1 MADAEKAALAGVLA
15 LSVSLKLWNILD
27 PFRLGFHSDEAILGL
42 MAMHF
47 WNGEFAYFYY
57 GQTYGGGLEYLLD
70 CLFYGLLPHGVA
82 PLRITSG
89 LMMLAAE
96 LLVYFCAR
104 EVFVSTT
111 ARVATVLMFM
121 CGSFVIPFELSQSHG
136 VHLNNLLAFAALLA
150 VYLNADRVLP
160 HPVLLGLIV
169 GIGYW
174 VSNFIWV
181 ALVFAATIPLLR
193 GVPLASY
200 LRRDSFR
207 GAAVFV
213 ACMALGALPRL
224 LYLFNPDG
232 WNVVSPMGGYSL
244 GSQVKV
250 FNTASMLIYD
260 GLPRF
265 FLGDYSGQYPSI
277 GRWVSTVWLL
287 LISGTLLVATFR
299 AHKARPL
306 LWAVSGC
313 SLATA
318 ILVVTNAYSYD
329 SGWRY
334 VWPLLFAMSFH
345 TGYIFDSWSGKRG
358 LAKMPATLPLL
369 LVGVGGAIGFSANIV
384 TPRLIAPKHNQ
395 YAPVIAALEA
405 NGCEYGF
412 SFWEYAYPIDY
423 LTQEKII
430 LESTGLTRIGSY
442 GQQVAAAAKRCYLF
456 SRSESASAGRGQM
469 ALTAYWRQNGIGF
482 TEEAFREVNL
492 LVEKD
497 GR

>member
-1 MADAEKAALAGVLA
+1 MADAEKAALVGVLA

-47 WNGEFAYFYY
+47 WSGEFAYFYY
-57 GQTYGGGLEYLLD
+57 GQTFGGGLEYVLD
-70 CLFYGLLPHGVA
+70 CLFYALLPHGVA
-82 PLRITSG
+82 PLRVTSG
-89 LMMLAAE
+89 LMMLGAE

-111 ARVATVLMFM
+111 ARVATVLIFM
-121 CGSFVIPFELSQSHG
+121 CGSFVIPSELSQSHG
-136 VHLNNLLAFAALLA
+136 VHLNNFLAFAVLLA
-150 VYLNADRVLP
+150 VYLNADCVLP
-160 HPVLLGLIV
+160 RPAILGFVV

-181 ALVFAATIPLLR
+181 ALVFTAIIPLLR
-193 GVPLASY
+193 GVPLSRY
-200 LRRDSFR
+200 LRPDMLRR
-207 GAAVFV
+207 AGVFV
-213 ACMALGALPRL
+213 VCMALGALPRL
-224 LYLFNPDG
+224 LYLFDPDG
-232 WNVVSPMGGYSL
+232 WNVVSPMGGYTL
-244 GSQVKV
+244 GSPDKV
-250 FNTASMLIYD
+250 LNTASMLIYD

-265 FLGDYSGQYPSI
+265 FLGDYAGEYPSF

-287 LISGTLLVATFR
+287 LICGTLVMATFSS
-299 AHKARPL
+299 HKARPL

-313 SLATA
+313 SVATA
-318 ILVVTNAYSYD
+318 ALIVSNAYSYD

-334 VWPLLFAMSFH
+334 VWPLLFAMAFH
-345 TGYIFDSWSGKRG
+345 TGYICDGWHTKGVLRKASI
-358 LAKMPATLPLL
+358 TLPLL
-369 LVGVGGAIGFSANIV
+369 LVGVGGTIGFFTNIV
-384 TPRLIAPKHNQ
+384 TPRLITPKHNQ
-395 YAPVIAALEA
+395 YAPVIVALEA

-423 LTQEKII
+423 LTREKII

-442 GQQVAAAAKRCYLF
+442 GQQVAAARRRCYIF
-456 SRSESASAGRGQM
+456 SRSGTASGASGQI

-492 LVEKD
+492 FVEQD
-497 GR
+497 GG